1 MVGPSKHLKFN
12 APRASSFTSFG
23 FFVAISVLMMVV
35 DHQMQVMEPVRSGF
49 AWVSDWIHNGVAS
62 PARGVEELKK
72 RLAESEMQRYRMSTL
87 SEENRVLKE
96 MLQQK
101 TLYTAK
107 TGMFEVRRALSDG
120 FTQRYQIDGGSN
132 DGLEVGMPVVTEAGL
147 AGQLIHVAPNSS
159 QVQLIQDKNQEVPVL
174 FTTSH
179 VRGIV
184 RGSGDGT
191 TLQSRDLPFSD
202 KIKVGEKVVTSGLD
216 GIYPKGIPVG
226 VVTKVEPGDSGSYI
240 DVTVSSPK
248 SIGTSEYV
256 LVLYVDTKVELPDLE
271 EEEEN
276 AGDGQ
281 VRRKPKR

>member
-1 MVGPSKHLKFN
+1 MLSAAAALHLKASVRSKILFSASVNPTDQKVLVGPSKHLKFD
-12 APRASSFTSFG
+12 APHFSFTSFG

-62 PARGVEELKK
+62 PARGVDFADSYLRSKSSLIAQNEELKK

-147 AGQLIHVAPNSS
+147 AGQLIDVAPNSS
-159 QVQLIQDKNQEVPVL
+159 QVQLMQDKNQEVPVL

-184 RGSGDGT
+184 RGGSGDGR
-191 TLQSRDLPFSD
+191 QSAFKSRDLPFSD
-202 KIKVGEKVVTSGLD
+202 KIKVGEKVG
-216 GIYPKGIPVG
+216 G
-226 VVTKVEPGDSGSYI
+226 
-240 DVTVSSPK
+240 
-248 SIGTSEYV
+248 YV
-256 LVLYVDTKVELPDLE
+256 
-271 EEEEN
+271 
-276 AGDGQ
+276 
-281 VRRKPKR
+281 RS

>member
-62 PARGVEELKK
+62 PARGVDFADSYLRSKSSLIAQNEELKK

-159 QVQLIQDKNQEVPVL
+159 QVQLIQDKNQEVPVSSRL
-174 FTTSH
+174 RTFAGLSAAA
-179 VRGIV
+179 
-184 RGSGDGT
+184 GT
-191 TLQSRDLPFSD
+191 ERRFRAAIFRSPTKLRLAKRWLRPVLTAS
-202 KIKVGEKVVTSGLD
+202 I
-216 GIYPKGIPVG
+216 PKGF
-226 VVTKVEPGDSGSYI
+226 
-240 DVTVSSPK
+240 
-248 SIGTSEYV
+248 
-256 LVLYVDTKVELPDLE
+256 
-271 EEEEN
+271 
-276 AGDGQ
+276 
-281 VRRKPKR
+281 R

>member
-49 AWVSDWIHNGVAS
+49 AWVSDWIHNGVSS
-62 PARGVEELKK
+62 PARGVDFADSYLRSKSSLIAQNEELKK

-159 QVQLIQDKNQEVPVL
+159 QVQL
-174 FTTSH
+174 
-179 VRGIV
+179 
-184 RGSGDGT
+184 
-191 TLQSRDLPFSD
+191 LPL
-202 KIKVGEKVVTSGLD
+202 IH
-216 GIYPKGIPVG
+216 I
-226 VVTKVEPGDSGSYI
+226 
-240 DVTVSSPK
+240 
-248 SIGTSEYV
+248 
-256 LVLYVDTKVELPDLE
+256 
-271 EEEEN
+271 
-276 AGDGQ
+276 
-281 VRRKPKR
+281 

>member
-62 PARGVEELKK
+62 PARGVDFADSYLRSKSSLIAQNEELKK

-101 TLYTAK
+101 TLYTAEP
-107 TGMFEVRRALSDG
+107 GRLEVRRALSDG

-159 QVQLIQDKNQEVPVL
+159 QVQLFQGKVPVSSRL
-174 FTTSH
+174 RTFAGLSAAA
-179 VRGIV
+179 
-184 RGSGDGT
+184 GT
-191 TLQSRDLPFSD
+191 ERRFRAAIFRSPTKLRLAKRWLRPVLTAS
-202 KIKVGEKVVTSGLD
+202 I
-216 GIYPKGIPVG
+216 PKGF
-226 VVTKVEPGDSGSYI
+226 
-240 DVTVSSPK
+240 
-248 SIGTSEYV
+248 
-256 LVLYVDTKVELPDLE
+256 
-271 EEEEN
+271 
-276 AGDGQ
+276 
-281 VRRKPKR
+281 R

>member
-62 PARGVEELKK
+62 PARGVDFADSYLRSKSSLIAQNEELKK

-132 DGLEVGMPVVTEAGL
+132 DGLEVGMPVVTEAGDRK
-147 AGQLIHVAPNSS
+147 S
-159 QVQLIQDKNQEVPVL
+159 
-174 FTTSH
+174 
-179 VRGIV
+179 
-184 RGSGDGT
+184 
-191 TLQSRDLPFSD
+191 
-202 KIKVGEKVVTSGLD
+202 VV
-216 GIYPKGIPVG
+216 
-226 VVTKVEPGDSGSYI
+226 
-240 DVTVSSPK
+240 
-248 SIGTSEYV
+248 
-256 LVLYVDTKVELPDLE
+256 
-271 EEEEN
+271 
-276 AGDGQ
+276 
-281 VRRKPKR
+281 